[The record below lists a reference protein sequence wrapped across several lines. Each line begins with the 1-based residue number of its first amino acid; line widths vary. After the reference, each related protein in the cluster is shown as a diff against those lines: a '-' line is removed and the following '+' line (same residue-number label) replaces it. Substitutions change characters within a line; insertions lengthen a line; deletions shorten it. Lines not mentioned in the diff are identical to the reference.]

1 METAMNKY
9 TSDYF
14 DHLDLPI
21 GKTAAGKKSEIETA
35 HDVAARDEELSGLW
49 SQLFDDANP

>member
-1 METAMNKY
+1 MNKY